1 MTSPMHEAMDI
12 IKAEHRALASVINA
26 LMHGQGIAT

>member
-12 IKAEHRALASVINA
+12 IKTEHRALASVFNA
-26 LMHGQGIAT
+26 LMHE